1 MTGFFKTAVLATAL
15 TAPLMVMTPSMW
27 AQDRKYHD
35 AAHNDDHTWNKNEDQ
50 AYRIYAKQNH
60 RKYSNFDTLKEND
73 QQSYWNWRHEH
84 DNAALKITIK

>member
-1 MTGFFKTAVLATAL
+1 MTGFFKTALLATAL
-15 TAPLMVMTPSMW
+15 LATPSMR
-27 AQDRKYHD
+27 ADDRKYHD

-60 RKYSNFDTLKEND
+60 RKYVTFDTLKEND

-84 DNAALKITIK
+84 DDASLKIVIK